1 MRKMARSWVQVG
13 VNSGG
18 DPVFERSY
26 SGDASPLPIV
36 AEDDNGDDPRATSAA
51 VARAAELG
59 VDLDSVTGTGLN
71 GRITVGDVEA
81 AA

>member
-1 MRKMARSWVQVG
+1 MARSWVQVG

-26 SGDASPLPIV
+26 SGEATPLPIV
-36 AEDDNGDDPRATSAA
+36 EEENGDDPRATSAA

-59 VDLDSVTGTGLN
+59 VDLNAVTGTGLN
-71 GRITVGDVEA
+71 GKITVPDVEA

>member
-1 MRKMARSWVQVG
+1 MARSWVQVG

-36 AEDDNGDDPRATSAA
+36 PEDDNGDDPRATSAA

-59 VDLDSVTGTGLN
+59 VDLNAVTGTGLN
-71 GRITVGDVEA
+71 GKITVPDVEA